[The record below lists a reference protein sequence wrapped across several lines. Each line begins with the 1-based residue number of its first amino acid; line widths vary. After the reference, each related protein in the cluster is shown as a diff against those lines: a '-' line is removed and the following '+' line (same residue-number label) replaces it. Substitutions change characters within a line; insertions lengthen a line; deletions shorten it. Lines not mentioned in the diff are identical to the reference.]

1 MFAHPRLM
9 ECGGGKK
16 NVIAN
21 AAVSYTAITFE
32 TTDIRLNLG
41 VLFGFLEHS
50 ELWKVQGE
58 FKFLTAKY
66 INVLHFEYTRREQ

>member
-32 TTDIRLNLG
+32 TTDIRLYLG
-41 VLFGFLEHS
+41 VLFGFFEHS
-50 ELWKVQGE
+50 ELWKVQGD
-58 FKFLTAKY
+58 FKILTAKY
-66 INVLHFEYTRREQ
+66 INVLHFEYTRRAH